1 MGVAYLNYRLWPK
14 AAGRPE
20 LQSFSAE
27 CRAHEP
33 QTGDPQ
39 SQYRSSLAELR
50 MDNKIGSVEVGK
62 YGDPATLDRN
72 SLEIDFKEIADIKC
86 EVYYLTLI
94 VSYLRLILDIS

>member
-1 MGVAYLNYRLWPK
+1 
-14 AAGRPE
+14 
-20 LQSFSAE
+20 
-27 CRAHEP
+27 
-33 QTGDPQ
+33 
-39 SQYRSSLAELR
+39 

-62 YGDPATLDRN
+62 YADPAILDRN